1 MDNEYN
7 LQNII
12 DGCGKYF
19 RTLILH
25 TEFKKKLAEP
35 WEAVPN
41 KKLLP
46 KAKSKKGKTAGDALF
61 NLLVEI
67 KKYETDCKV

>member
-1 MDNEYN
+1 MNEYH
-7 LQNII
+7 LGNII

-19 RTLILH
+19 RNLILH
-25 TEFKKKLAEP
+25 TQYKKKLTEP

-46 KAKSKKGKTAGDALF
+46 NAKSQKGKTPGEALYK
-61 NLLVEI
+61 LMVEI
-67 KKYETDCKV
+67 NKQNEKK